1 MICCCKLVGFKM
13 QSIPDEFCFKVIMF
27 FLHRLTIM
35 KWPSSGVLQKRS
47 NKAMSIFL

>member
-27 FLHRLTIM
+27 FFAQTDHHEVAFI
-35 KWPSSGVLQKRS
+35 WSSTEKEQ
-47 NKAMSIFL
+47 